1 MTDGEDRDDEQPSGE
16 VGAKPGIA
24 RWHTPVPR
32 RVGAVILALI
42 ILLLPLPYT
51 APVRT
56 SVLTGALL
64 VELLDLP
71 VRPLSDS
78 VPEPIRVTTT
88 YGQPAD
94 RLDVYVPVG
103 ADARSR
109 LPGVVLALGVHPQP
123 IDHPDISRV
132 AMAISRLGVVVGVP
146 DSTPLRN
153 LEVTPAEPAHLAD
166 AVLALRGWSSVDSG
180 RVGLAGF
187 SAGASIALI
196 AAVDERIAD
205 QLLFVSAFGGYA
217 DAELL
222 LVDVATR
229 TAIVDGSERPWHPD
243 PGIRGD
249 VLALTL
255 ATLSSTDARDDLR
268 ARIAPFVEAD
278 AAPRGPRDEDLAH
291 LHGDARAIYL
301 LLSAS
306 GREQAQ
312 SAIAGFSAELRAR
325 LVGISPLDFVERVRA
340 PVFLLHGEP
349 DTAISV
355 GHAALLAERI
365 GDRVARFTRLG
376 EFGHGD
382 PTQQGLGP
390 DDMTDVWELY
400 LYLRDIVAATI
411 E

>member
-1 MTDGEDRDDEQPSGE
+1 MRTGL
-16 VGAKPGIA
+16 A
-24 RWHTPVPR
+24 RRHTQAVR
-32 RVGAVILALI
+32 IGAVILALVVTV
-42 ILLLPLPYT
+42 LVLPRL

-56 SVLTGALL
+56 AGLTGAL
-64 VELLDLP
+64 VAELLDLP
-71 VRPLSDS
+71 VRPLSE
-78 VPEPIRVTTT
+78 VPEPIRLTTT
-88 YGQPAD
+88 YGDPVD
-94 RLDVYVPVG
+94 RLDVYVPAS
-103 ADARSR
+103 ADAQSR

-123 IDHPDISRV
+123 IDHPDITRV
-132 AMAISRLGVVVGVP
+132 ATAISRLGVVVGVP

-153 LEVTPAEPAHLAD
+153 LVVTAAEPAHLAD
-166 AVLALRGWSSVDSG
+166 AVLAVQGWPSVDSG

-187 SAGASIALI
+187 SAGASVALI
-196 AAVDERIAD
+196 AAVDERISNR
-205 QLLFVSAFGGYA
+205 LTFVSAFGGYA

-229 TAIVDGSERPWHPD
+229 TAVVDGSERPWQPD
-243 PGIRGD
+243 PGIRHD
-249 VLALTL
+249 VFDLML
-255 ATLSSTDARDDLR
+255 ATLPSTDARDDLR
-268 ARIAPFVEAD
+268 ARLASFVEAD
-278 AAPRGPRDEDLAH
+278 AAPSGPVDEDLTH
-291 LHGDARAIYL
+291 LHGDGRAIYL
-301 LLSAS
+301 LFTAS
-306 GREQAQ
+306 GREQAR

-325 LVGISPLDFVERVRA
+325 LAGISPLNFVDRVRA

-365 GDRVARFTRLG
+365 GDRVARFTRFG

-390 DDMTDVWELY
+390 DEMGDVWELY